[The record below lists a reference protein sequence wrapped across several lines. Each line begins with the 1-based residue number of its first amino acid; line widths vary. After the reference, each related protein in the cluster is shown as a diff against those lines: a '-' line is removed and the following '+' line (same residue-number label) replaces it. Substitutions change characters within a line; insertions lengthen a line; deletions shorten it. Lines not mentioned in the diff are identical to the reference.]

1 MNSRATTAMALALL
15 VVPSILSLLFPTFP
29 SQLTPSI
36 PSFPKVPGSDDSS
49 QAGCMDGTGIV
60 VTDEQLRAA
69 NQGAGGRADYPLKRN
84 WSIIASFEWD
94 ATQAEYHDMEGG
106 LRRLARMVYD
116 LTDGQFCIGQFS
128 IQKNMGKWVEC
139 DIRVLNTTP
148 YRPNAAIGGLM
159 WGGYIYI
166 GRDAW
171 GTPWNSTTGELVLAH
186 EFMHYGLGLP
196 DEYDDQTGS
205 HCDNATANSCIMS
218 STYSYFELCTDESH
232 NALATQ
238 DTWSCW
244 DYIVYFYQD
253 VVEVHGIPDPGPE
266 SCPPVT
272 VVWCYPDLNVTSD
285 EMAVT
290 LPTGNEGDDITI
302 RVAVHNF
309 GKYLPGSAVVSFYYD
324 GVSSENLISNAS
336 VSMGGQESVA
346 AKIDTKAPGG
356 SHDIIAV
363 VDPDN
368 RISESDETN
377 NRASIRINFNSR
389 PKISSSLSM
398 LTAKEDVP
406 LAVDLTAYAT
416 DTEDPPANLT
426 WFVMHFDTA
435 AISKI
440 EHRSGTIATLV
451 ITTVLDWY
459 GVTAILL
466 AVRDGNNC
474 TATKQVML
482 NVTAVNDAPAALEPA
497 ATPNSTY
504 RGGTV
509 ELTARAF
516 DPEEPTSKLVS
527 VFEWRPANTAEWL
540 SVDAYFT
547 GTVFLAT
554 LKVPY
559 TMPAGNASVRV
570 AFMDTTGLRGDWV
583 VLESG
588 LMVLNS
594 MPSVTEL
601 SFPAPSVAR
610 GATVTLLLHGEDL
623 ETPERD
629 LVAAIQFRI
638 AGGDWM
644 DIPTSDGTYLGGGWK
659 YPFRVD
665 AALVPGNYD
674 FRASVT
680 DSDNGTS
687 DWAEY
692 LNLLEVQN
700 SRPWI
705 ESAKLSAA
713 TLVRGGN
720 ATISVYARDFE
731 TPASNLSVELR
742 CFDSKGK
749 ERKSFT
755 AAAEWRMNHWEVRL
769 IPLAD
774 TTPGKYSVTVIVTD
788 IDGGES
794 APFVELPSIDIANS
808 PPKAAF
814 TVTVSSYAGDPIRL
828 DAFLCSDFEQA
839 LFDLTIKWTVEG
851 DPKVYTGP
859 MVYITFEKAGTHRI
873 NLTVTDR
880 DGASA
885 SVEKSVNV
893 VSKPWQAGGSSMNT
907 LLIGAGLALI
917 VVAIAASFL
926 ILLRRKRT
934 AKARRSA
941 MHRKKKGPVR
951 KVNGPPPKPRLPHD

>member
-1 MNSRATTAMALALL
+1 MTGRAMAAFTIALLLVPSALSVLMTAIPPPWSPAIPATTND
-15 VVPSILSLLFPTFP
+15 I
-29 SQLTPSI
+29 
-36 PSFPKVPGSDDSS
+36 GSDSS
-49 QAGCMDGTGIV
+49 PQAGCMDGTGKL

-69 NQGAGGRADYPLKRN
+69 NEGAGGRATYPLKHN

-94 ATQAEYHDMEGG
+94 ATQDEYQDLEGA
-106 LRRLARMVYD
+106 LRRLARMVFD

-128 IQKNMGKWVEC
+128 IQKNMGKWVDC

-171 GTPWNSTTGELVLAH
+171 GSPWNSTTGELVLAH

-238 DTWSCW
+238 DNWSCW
-244 DYIVYFYQD
+244 DYIVYFYPD

-272 VVWCYPDLNVTSD
+272 VVWCYPDLYVTSE

-290 LPTGNEGDDITI
+290 LPTGSEGDDITI

-309 GKYLPGSAVVSFYYD
+309 GKYLPGSTVVSFYCD
-324 GVSSENLISNAS
+324 TVSPENLISNAT
-336 VSMGGQESVA
+336 VSLGGQESVA

-356 SHDIIAV
+356 GHDIIAV
-363 VDPDN
+363 VDPEN
-368 RISESDETN
+368 RVSESNETN

-389 PKISSSLSM
+389 PRISSSLSM
-398 LTAKEDVP
+398 LTTKEDVP
-406 LAVDLTAYAT
+406 LAVDLTAYAN

-426 WFVMHFDTA
+426 WFVMHYDIA
-435 AISKI
+435 AISTI
-440 EHRSGTIATLV
+440 EHRSGTLATLV
-451 ITTVLDWY
+451 ITPAPNWY
-459 GVTAILL
+459 GVTAFML
-466 AVRDGNNC
+466 AVRDSNNC

-509 ELTARAF
+509 ELTARAI
-516 DPEEPTSKLVS
+516 DPEEPTSKLVP
-527 VFEWRPANTAEWL
+527 VFEWRPAGTTEWL
-540 SVDAYFT
+540 PVEGYYT

-559 TMPAGNASVRV
+559 TVPAGNASVRV
-570 AFMDTTGLRGDWV
+570 AFMDTTGLKGDYIV
-583 VLESG
+583 IETG

-594 MPSVTEL
+594 MPSVTGL
-601 SFPAPSVAR
+601 SFPDPAVAR
-610 GATVTLLLHGEDL
+610 GETVSLALQGEDL
-623 ETPERD
+623 ETPVRD
-629 LVAAIQFRI
+629 LVGAIQYRL
-638 AGGDWM
+638 AGGDWV
-644 DIPTSDGTYLGGGWK
+644 DFPTSDGVCLSGAWK
-659 YPFRVD
+659 YPFKVD
-665 AALVPGNYD
+665 ASLAPGSYD
-674 FRASVT
+674 FRATLT

-687 DWAEY
+687 EWAEY
-692 LNLLEVQN
+692 PNLLEVQN
-700 SRPWI
+700 SIPRI
-705 ESAKLSAA
+705 ESAKLSA
-713 TLVRGGN
+713 TSLVRGGN
-720 ATISVYARDFE
+720 TTVSVYVRDTE
-731 TPASNLSVELR
+731 SSAASLSVELR
-742 CFDSKGK
+742 CFDIKGK

-755 AAAEWRMNHWEVRL
+755 AAAEWRTNHWEIRL

-774 TTPGKYSVTVIVTD
+774 ATAGKYSISVLVTD
-788 IDGGES
+788 ADGGVS
-794 APFVELPSIDIANS
+794 APNVELPSIDVLNS

-814 TVTVSSYAGDPIRL
+814 AVTASAYAGDPVRL
-828 DAFLCSDFEQA
+828 DAFGCSDFEQG
-839 LFDLTIKWTVEG
+839 LMELTIKWTVEG
-851 DPKVYTGP
+851 DPKVYAGP
-859 MVYITFEKAGTHRI
+859 IVYVTMDKAGAHRI
-873 NLTVTDR
+873 NLTVTDK

-885 SVEKSVNV
+885 SAERSVTV
-893 VSKPWQAGGSSMNT
+893 AAKPWQAGGSSMNI

-917 VVAIAASFL
+917 VIAVAVSFL
-926 ILLRRKRT
+926 VISRHKR
-934 AKARRSA
+934 AAEARRRA
-941 MHRKKKGPVR
+941 IHRKKKGHVR
-951 KVNGPPPKPRLPHD
+951 ATKGPLPPLPPSDK